1 MLLLLSLVAYLVNA
15 SGEVDPCQCLND
27 NSAIPKS
34 QKKFSGTDY
43 GKSCEAWDMEHRYCK
58 NPKSIQQANR
68 ACWCPKK
75 WCYVAKE
82 CQTAKL
88 SQFFRNAE
96 LYYSYLTCGDDESVC
111 FKDDDGEEMP
121 DEEGQIFAD
130 ALDEE
135 NREDGMLEEDTLT
148 DVVEAVV
155 MLTIKVN
162 DMAKVVNSL
171 SSMVSTLNREVVVI
185 AEEAEIDTGII
196 APESGPVIIPTENI
210 VITEGQDGVG
220 YTETFW
226 GETGCPV
233 GYKTIGDDKK
243 CQNAG
248 GLLSYQWIG
257 KKGKD
262 LKDMVCIYTK
272 NGQGVRMSKN
282 YGTENEKLICR
293 RASKN
298 E

>member
-27 NSAIPKS
+27 NSGIPKS

-43 GKSCEAWDMEHRYCK
+43 GKSCDAWDMEHRYCK

-82 CQTAKL
+82 CQTAKK

-96 LYYSYLTCGDDESVC
+96 LYYSYLACGDDESVC
-111 FKDDDGEEMP
+111 FKDDGDMP
-121 DEEGQIFAD
+121 DSEGAEFAD

-135 NREDGMLEEDTLT
+135 NREDGMTSDTLG
-148 DVVEAVV
+148 DVVDAVV

-162 DMAKVVNSL
+162 DMTKVVNSL
-171 SSMVSTLNREVVVI
+171 STMVSTLNREVVVI
-185 AEEAEIDTGII
+185 AEEADIDTGII
-196 APESGPVIIPTENI
+196 APESGPVIIPTSNI
-210 VITEGQDGVG
+210 VEAGDSGVG

-233 GYKTIGDDKK
+233 GYKVIGDDKK
-243 CQNAG
+243 CERAG
-248 GLLSYQWIG
+248 ELLADYRWVG
-257 KKGKD
+257 KKNKD
-262 LKDMVCIYTK
+262 FKDMICIYDK
-272 NGQGVRMSKN
+272 ELSGVRMSKN
-282 YGTENEKLICR
+282 YGTADEKLICR
-293 RASKN
+293 RAGKSD
-298 E
+298 